1 LKLLHKHH
9 AWWVQSLVLL
19 ADLILSGAII
29 FAAIWL
35 YIRSPLYQGDIHS
48 FAEVLGA
55 FSIFSVFFYS
65 TFLTSVWTWGYIL
78 TTWFMRLFTAT
89 PLARW
94 VDENNADKWLVVVGS
109 IVVFLAALAVAVPMQ
124 KGADGVSQ
132 ADRLLCS
139 AFPGP
144 VCNRVAELTADEKV
158 QLRFIMRAC
167 AGGVTR
173 QCLDR
178 ANAESGVDDAKAA
191 RLWDAAC
198 RGGDAVACTRQ
209 GVIFEFGIGVEP
221 DAVRAKE
228 LYAQGYRLSDAAC
241 RNGSAPYCTY
251 AGDLLATGMGVELDD
266 ARAVS
271 RYTQGCEGGNANGCL
286 KTGRAHELGE
296 GVPVDLIAAA
306 EFYTKACDLGNNSGC
321 GKAAVLAAT
330 N

>member
-1 LKLLHKHH
+1 M
-9 AWWVQSLVLL
+9 LL

-65 TFLTSVWTWGYIL
+65 TFLTSVWIWGYIL

-94 VDENNADKWLVVVGS
+94 VDDKNADKWLVFVGS
-109 IVVFLAALAVAVPMQ
+109 IVVFLAALGVAMPMQ

-144 VCNRVAELTADEKV
+144 VCNRVADLTEDEKV
-158 QLRFIMRAC
+158 QLGFIMQAC
-167 AGGVTR
+167 AGGVTK

-178 ANAESGVDDAKAA
+178 GLKNYEVNNSQAV
-191 RLWDAAC
+191 RLWE
-198 RGGDAVACTRQ
+198 VACQCGSAHACTNL
-209 GVIFEFGIGVEP
+209 GVMFSDGLGVEP
-221 DAVRAKE
+221 DAAHAVT
-228 LYAQGYRLSDAAC
+228 LYSQGCDGDHA
-241 RNGSAPYCTY
+241 GGCTY
-251 AGDLLATGMGVELDD
+251 LGFMYRNCLGVDPD
-266 ARAVS
+266 PARAVALY
-271 RYTQGCEGGNANGCL
+271 RQGCDGGDAG
-286 KTGRAHELGE
+286 GSSWGS
-296 GVPVDLIAAA
+296 
-306 EFYTKACDLGNNSGC
+306 YTLT
-321 GKAAVLAAT
+321 AAVLNPIRRAPSRFSSRHARAVM
-330 N
+330 